1 MVIEFYLTSSKY
13 LFHNQVV
20 ELPEDTVELLF
31 IPTAFSVGTLTLS
44 LETPRQSKQYKVS
57 PNVPIDVSEMFD
69 EAGEV
74 TAAVS
79 LSVRGEVARTWQIE
93 PFCVKKIPTGIE
105 VIPAIEEMKQRLS
118 TVENAIKEILDL
130 INND

>member
-57 PNVPIDVSEMFD
+57 PNIPIDVSEMFD

-93 PFCVKKIPTGIE
+93 PFCVKKIPSGIE
-105 VIPAIEEMKQRLS
+105 MIPALADVRERLS
-118 TVENAIKEILDL
+118 TCEKALTEILEL
-130 INND
+130 IKND